1 MTATGG
7 AGPGPDARPAK
18 LPATLEARYGGLE
31 RLLHRLAF
39 AALPL
44 QKSLAE
50 LEDRIYARRA
60 AGVRVSRPVFIASLP
75 RAGTTLL
82 LETIAA
88 LPGFATH
95 TYRNMPFLLIPLLWN
110 ALSRPFH
117 AAGGKVERAQSD
129 GVHIDFDSPEAFEEV
144 LWRAFHPA
152 QYGADRILPWGADAG
167 FDCAEFDAFMEGH
180 IRKLASLRVGAGPAR
195 YLSKNNGNLSRLAKL
210 ARLFPDGTLL
220 IPFRNPVDHAAS
232 LWRQHLLFEQLH
244 AGEPFTRRYM
254 ADLGHYDFGANL
266 RPIDFDHW
274 LDEKGLEPPSSANF
288 WLRYWRAA
296 FAHVLA
302 NLNDQTALLSYDG
315 LCAAS
320 AAGLQRIAQ
329 RLGVEDSA
337 GLMAT
342 AATRFRLPTR
352 YDAGPLNLNQEL
364 LESAQALHQEL
375 LSAAIVA

>member
-60 AGVRVSRPVFIASLP
+60 VGVSVSRPVFIASLP

-88 LPGFATH
+88 LPGFVAH
-95 TYRNMPFLLIPLLWN
+95 TYRNMPFLLIPLLWD
-110 ALSRPFH
+110 ALSRRFH
-117 AAGGKVERAQSD
+117 AAGGKVERAQGD

-167 FDCAEFDAFMEGH
+167 FDCAEFDAFMGGH

-195 YLSKNNGNLSRLAKL
+195 YLSKNNGNLSRLGKL

-274 LDEKGLEPPSSANF
+274 LDEEDLEPPSSANF

-296 FAHVLA
+296 FAHILA
-302 NLNDQTALLSYDG
+302 NLNDQIVLLSYDG
-315 LCAAS
+315 LCAAP

-337 GLMAT
+337 GLMA
-342 AATRFRLPTR
+342 AGRFRSPTR

>member
-1 MTATGG
+1 MTTAGG

-50 LEDRIYARRA
+50 LEDRLYARRA

-82 LETIAA
+82 LETLAP
-88 LPGFATH
+88 LPGFAAH
-95 TYRNMPFLLIPLLWN
+95 TYRNMPFLLIPLLWD
-110 ALSRPFH
+110 ALSRRFH
-117 AAGGKVERAQSD
+117 AAGGKVERAQGD

-167 FDCAEFDAFMEGH
+167 FDCAEFDAFMGGH

-195 YLSKNNGNLSRLAKL
+195 YLSKNNGNLSRLGKL

-244 AGEPFTRRYM
+244 ASEPFTRRYM

-274 LDEKGLEPPSSANF
+274 LDEEDLEPPSSANF

-315 LCAAS
+315 LCAAP
-320 AAGLQRIAQ
+320 AAGLGRIAQ

-337 GLMAT
+337 GLMA
-342 AATRFRLPTR
+342 AGRFRSPTR
-352 YDAGPLNLNQEL
+352 HDAGPLNLNQAL
-364 LESAQALHQEL
+364 LESAQALHREL

>member
-1 MTATGG
+1 MTTAGG
-7 AGPGPDARPAK
+7 AEPGPGAGPAK

-50 LEDRIYARRA
+50 LEDRLYARRA
-60 AGVRVSRPVFIASLP
+60 AGVKVSRPVFIASLP

-88 LPGFATH
+88 LPGFAAH
-95 TYRNMPFLLIPLLWN
+95 TYRNMPFLLIPLLWDT
-110 ALSRPFH
+110 LSRRFH
-117 AAGGKVERAQSD
+117 AAGGKVERAQGD
-129 GVHIDFDSPEAFEEV
+129 GVSIGFDSPEAFEEV

-152 QYGADRILPWGADAG
+152 QYGADRILPWGVDAG
-167 FDCAEFDAFMEGH
+167 FDCAEFDAFMGEH

-195 YLSKNNGNLSRLAKL
+195 YLSKNNGNLSRLGKL
-210 ARLFPDGTLL
+210 ARLFPDGVIL

-232 LWRQHLLFEQLH
+232 LLRQHLLFERLH

-274 LDEKGLEPPSSANF
+274 LNEEDLEPPNAANF
-288 WLRYWRAA
+288 WLRYWQAA
-296 FAHVLA
+296 FSHILA
-302 NLNDQTALLSYDG
+302 NLNDQTALVSYDG
-315 LCAAS
+315 LCAAP
-320 AAGLQRIAQ
+320 AAGLRRIAQ
-329 RLGVEDSA
+329 RLGVENSA
-337 GLMAT
+337 ERMA
-342 AATRFRLPTR
+342 AARFRSPAR
-352 YDAGPLNLNQEL
+352 YDAGPLNLNRAL
-364 LESAQALHQEL
+364 LESAQALHREL
-375 LSAAIVA
+375 LTAAIVA

>member
-18 LPATLEARYGGLE
+18 LPATLEARYGELE

-50 LEDRIYARRA
+50 LEDRLYARRA
-60 AGVRVSRPVFIASLP
+60 AGVSVSRPVFIASLP

-88 LPGFATH
+88 LPGFAAH

-110 ALSRPFH
+110 ALSRRFH
-117 AAGGKVERAQSD
+117 AGGSKVERAQGD
-129 GVHIDFDSPEAFEEV
+129 GVHIGFDSPEAFEEV

-167 FDCAEFDAFMEGH
+167 FDCAEFDAFMGEH

-210 ARLFPDGTLL
+210 ARLFPDGALL

-244 AGEPFTRRYM
+244 ANEPFTRRYM

-274 LDEKGLEPPSSANF
+274 LDEEDLEPPSSANF

-296 FAHVLA
+296 FAHILA
-302 NLNDQTALLSYDG
+302 NLNDQIVLLSYDG
-315 LCAAS
+315 LCAAP
-320 AAGLQRIAQ
+320 AAGLGRIAQ
-329 RLGVEDSA
+329 RLSVEDSA

-342 AATRFRLPTR
+342 AGRFRLPTR
-352 YDAGPLNLNQEL
+352 HDAGPLNLNRDL
-364 LESAQALHQEL
+364 LESAQALHREL

>member
-7 AGPGPDARPAK
+7 AEPGPGAGPGAR
-18 LPATLEARYGGLE
+18 PATLEARYSGLE

-50 LEDRIYARRA
+50 LEDRLYARRVA
-60 AGVRVSRPVFIASLP
+60 RVRVSRPVFIASLP

-82 LETIAA
+82 LETLAA
-88 LPGFATH
+88 LPGFAAH
-95 TYRNMPFLLIPLLWN
+95 TYRNMPFLLIPLLWD
-110 ALSRPFH
+110 ALSRRFH
-117 AAGGKVERAQSD
+117 SAGGKVERAQGD
-129 GVHIDFDSPEAFEEV
+129 GLSIGFDSPEAFEEV

-152 QYGADRILPWGADAG
+152 QYRADRILPWGADAG
-167 FDCAEFDAFMEGH
+167 FDCAEFDAFMGGH
-180 IRKLASLRVGAGPAR
+180 IRKLASLRVGAGAAR

-210 ARLFPDGTLL
+210 ARLFPDATLL

-232 LWRQHLLFEQLH
+232 LWRQHLLFERLH

-274 LDEKGLEPPSSANF
+274 LDEEGLEPPNAANF

-296 FAHVLA
+296 FGHILA
-302 NLNDQTALLSYDG
+302 NLNGQAALLSYDG
-315 LCAAS
+315 LCAAP
-320 AAGLQRIAQ
+320 AAGLRRIAQ
-329 RLGVEDSA
+329 RLGVEDGA
-337 GLMAT
+337 GLMA
-342 AATRFRLPTR
+342 AAGRFRAPTR
-352 YDAGPLNLNQEL
+352 HDAGPLNLDRDL
-364 LESAQALHQEL
+364 LESAQALHREL
-375 LSAAIVA
+375 LAAAIAA